1 MPLTFANRED
11 LSVGNERGVRVDIT
25 FDNSYDNAGGGEP
38 LTPGDLGLGRVNQLV
53 SDQGG
58 LGTDQGRV
66 VQYDIANE
74 RLQAFE
80 SAGAAQ
86 AMAEVPN
93 AFDLSDL
100 TVRVTAYGIG

>member
-25 FDNSYDNAGGGEP
+25 FDASYPTNGEP
-38 LTPGDLGLGRVNQLV
+38 LTPGDLGLSRVNQLV

-58 LGTDQGRV
+58 IGTDFGRV
-66 VQYDIANE
+66 VQYDRDNE
-74 RLQAFE
+74 LLLAFQGPTG
-80 SAGAAQ
+80 AGALP
-86 AMAEVPN
+86 EVPP
-93 AFDLSDL
+93 ATDLSDL

>member
-25 FDNSYDNAGGGEP
+25 FDASYLTNGEP
-38 LTPGDLGLGRVNQLV
+38 LTPGDLGLSRVNQLV

-58 LGTDQGRV
+58 LGTDFGRI
-66 VQYDIANE
+66 VQYDRDNE
-74 RLQAFE
+74 LLLAFE
-80 SAGAAQ
+80 DAGAGGALR
-86 AMAEVPN
+86 EVPN
-93 AFDLSDL
+93 AVDLSDL